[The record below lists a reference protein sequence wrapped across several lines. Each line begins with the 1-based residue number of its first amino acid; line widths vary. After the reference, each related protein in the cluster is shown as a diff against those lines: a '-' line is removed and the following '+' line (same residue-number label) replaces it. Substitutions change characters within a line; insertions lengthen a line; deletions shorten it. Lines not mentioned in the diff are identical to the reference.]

1 MDADELQAAE
11 PNNDQVLADVDV
23 IENPIVGSTTEAL
36 IHWLKNKP
44 LKLSPGSIDLKPDEN
59 QMTQAKVQMTGAE
72 VQMATLLLL
81 WMIHAPRDLMHF
93 DTVINNLL
101 LCMEKLENQF
111 TDDERETILGADLP
125 LSFDQI
131 FALITHLNSLST
143 EIAELPG
150 FQQAVADIQA
160 GDLRHPMR
168 GRISSYPLYTCLMNA
183 FIDEANQEP
192 FLLLQGLVFIAHAG
206 LVSKES
212 QLYGY
217 LEGNPDQNPLGS
229 KYSSI
234 TQAGQ
239 YVRKFSFDDVE
250 QDDMDFFSEQLSL
263 REVYRCI
270 TERVVDRQGVDRPEY
285 QRSLSPL
292 FRHWLSHEFGADR
305 HGGGGGKKSKH
316 RRKAHG
322 WNDGYLRFASG
333 YIQETLLQ
341 DPDEHHG
348 AKGCVPEVVTI
359 SGTHVGDDETV
370 QLKIKEQLLAGL
382 DLAENAVDGDLFLA
396 EDTSQNPSARL
407 LLRHQVNHVIKANQL
422 LKTQWSHANAWEIA
436 ALLRLCDEIHEGKV
450 FIRDEDD
457 VTHEL
462 PALIM
467 IMLWTGAT
475 LKEAVTGFRWV
486 HNDEPRR
493 VRISYVD
500 AEQIDDCYL
509 LIKPH
514 TVGRKKTPGDDTEA
528 YLHPRHEFFR
538 VPDLIGLKH
547 YIQRAFLENKITEN
561 GSYKLFRHQTE
572 TYRATLLYLLK
583 HYLPSGHRL
592 NEHKISMYLF
602 NRMTTETSGD
612 IADAILITGRYH
624 PLGQT
629 LLHYT
634 SPSVERLQG
643 LYKKTIDMIYKDL
656 EAEGYQKPSL
666 TDDSP
671 DTGCLD
677 EEQIATETDTLIQ
690 PGLFDDVP
698 EIDQQDP
705 DASGTNDPE
714 PYPVIGSDFLPT
726 QAAVQ
731 AMTQTLSSKIEG
743 SIKSITLL
751 DEETLSAIRDYHNA
765 YSLYT
770 LSMLGYATG
779 YRAVKDP
786 FLEVEEIDPDTGL
799 AVISDK
805 DGPELYNARLVWV
818 PEVVRQQLSHYRD
831 HVNRLMP
838 ILEQVDLNQVS
849 FEAKQQMPL
858 IFLLVSPFHW
868 VQARPKTLEPL
879 LKGLLPLPIN
889 VNRRFLRTNLR
900 AQGCPAEVV
909 DAFMGHWGR
918 GQEPWG
924 RHSSMS
930 TYDLIE
936 VLKPYIE
943 SLLQTLGYQAVRSRY
958 Q

>member
-11 PNNDQVLADVDV
+11 LNTDQVDTSV
-23 IENPIVGSTTEAL
+23 IENPIVGSMSEML
-36 IHWLKNKP
+36 IHWLKDKP
-44 LKLSPGSIDLKPDEN
+44 LELRPGSIKLTHDEDQVIKPI
-59 QMTQAKVQMTGAE
+59 VQMTGAE
-72 VQMATLLLL
+72 VQMATLMLL

-101 LCMEKLENQF
+101 LCIEQLDDKF
-111 TDDERETILGADLP
+111 SDDEKETILVADLP

-131 FALITHLNSLST
+131 SALVTHLDSLSEEMAT
-143 EIAELPG
+143 LPG
-150 FQQAVADIQA
+150 FQEGVADIRE
-160 GDLRHPMR
+160 GDQRHPMR
-168 GRISSYPLYTCLMNA
+168 GRISSYPFYTCLMNS
-183 FIDEANQEP
+183 FVEEQNQEP
-192 FLLLQGLVFIAHAG
+192 FLLLQGLVFMAHAG
-206 LVSKES
+206 LVSEDT
-212 QLYGY
+212 QLHGY
-217 LEGNPDQNPLGS
+217 LVGNPDHNPLSS

-239 YVRKFSFDDVE
+239 YVRKFSGDDVE
-250 QDDMDFFSEQLSL
+250 QDDIDFFSEQQNL
-263 REVYRCI
+263 REIYCYI
-270 TERVVDRQGVDRPEY
+270 TERVADRQGEDRPEY

-292 FRHWLSHEFGADR
+292 FRHWLAHELGAEG
-305 HGGGGGKKSKH
+305 HGGGGGGRKGKH
-316 RRKAHG
+316 RRKASG
-322 WNDGYLRFASG
+322 WHDGYLRFVSG
-333 YIQETLLQ
+333 YIQETQLQ
-341 DPDEHHG
+341 DPDESYG
-348 AKGCVPEVVTI
+348 AKGCVPQVVTV
-359 SGTHVGDDETV
+359 SGTHIGEDEAV
-370 QLKIKEQLLAGL
+370 QLKIKEQLQAGL

-396 EDTSQNPSARL
+396 EDKSQDTVVRL
-407 LLRHQVNHVIKANQL
+407 LLRNQVNHVIKANQL
-422 LKTQWSHANAWEIA
+422 LKTQWSQANAWEIA
-436 ALLRLCDEIHEGKV
+436 ALLQLCNRIHNGERFYAELNNV
-450 FIRDEDD
+450 A
-457 VTHEL
+457 HEL

-493 VRISYVD
+493 VRVSYVD
-500 AEQIDDCYL
+500 AEQIEDCYL

-514 TVGRKKTPGDDTEA
+514 TVGRKKKPIGETESF
-528 YLHPRHEFFR
+528 LHPRHEFFR
-538 VPDLIGLKH
+538 VPDLIGLKK
-547 YIQRAFLENKITEN
+547 YIQRAFLEKKITEN
-561 GSYKLFRHQTE
+561 GSYKLFKHQTE
-572 TYRATLLYLLK
+572 TYRVMLSYLLR
-583 HYLPSGHRL
+583 HHLPSGHRL

-602 NRMTTETSGD
+602 NRMITETSGD
-612 IADAILITGRYH
+612 IADAILMTGRYH

-634 SPSVERLQG
+634 SPSVERLQE
-643 LYKKTIDMIYKDL
+643 LYKKTIDNIYKDL
-656 EAEGYQKPSL
+656 EAEGYQKLPETDEPSVV
-666 TDDSP
+666 D
-671 DTGCLD
+671 CLVK
-677 EEQIATETDTLIQ
+677 EQVSSETDTLVQ
-690 PGLFDDVP
+690 LGLFDGVP
-698 EIDQQDP
+698 EPGNQDLE
-705 DASGTNDPE
+705 ASGSNNPE

-731 AMTQTLSSKIEG
+731 AMIKTLRSKIEG
-743 SIKSITLL
+743 SIKSIILL
-751 DEETLSAIRDYHNA
+751 DQETLSAIRDYHNA

-786 FLEVEEIDPDTGL
+786 FLELEEIDPDTGL

-838 ILEQVDLNQVS
+838 ILEQVDLQQAS
-849 FEAKQQMPL
+849 FGAKQHMPL
-858 IFLLVSPFHW
+858 IFLLEPPFHW
-868 VQARPKTLEPL
+868 VQARPKTLQPL
-879 LKGLLPLPIN
+879 LQDLLPLPIN

-900 AQGCPAEVV
+900 EKGCPAEVV

-924 RHSSMS
+924 KHSSMS
-930 TYDLIE
+930 AYDLIE

-943 SLLQTLGYQAVRSRY
+943 RLLNALGYQALRSRY